1 MSQNA
6 NKIIDR
12 LKKGLSIKTDS
23 ALAKHLGVKPNT
35 ISAWKSRNSINYDLI
50 FAKCDDLRKDW
61 LLTGEGEMFQGKVEK
76 QGENQRSASVQN
88 VAEEKIEY
96 ENGSRLSMY
105 ALGIRMTPD
114 CIEEN
119 DFLVIDTTIEPEKGD
134 YVYRK
139 GADGP
144 EIARYQ
150 ETDPAPIGVLIGLKR
165 TYR

>member
-1 MSQNA
+1 MAISQL
-6 NKIIDR
+6 R
-12 LKKGLSIKTDS
+12 
-23 ALAKHLGVKPNT
+23 
-35 ISAWKSRNSINYDLI
+35 YDLI

-61 LLTGEGEMFQGKVEK
+61 LLTGEGEMFQGKVGK
-76 QGENQRSASVQN
+76 QGENQRSSPGHRL
-88 VAEEKIEY
+88 EEERLSY
-96 ENGSRLSMY
+96 ATEHCSLLSMY
-105 ALGIRMTPD
+105 AWGNRMTPD

-150 ETDPAPIGVLIGLKR
+150 ETDPAPIGVLIALKR